1 MAWNPIADTESAAP
15 PPDLSPPL
23 QALWWLKKGG
33 LKTGTAWAKAHDIC
47 QSREG
52 DRAHDLVHALVH
64 WIEGDMANAS
74 YWYRRVGAQ
83 KSPTLAEEWHRVT
96 AELIAAGR

>member
-1 MAWNPIADTESAAP
+1 MASNPIVDTEATAP
-15 PPDLSPPL
+15 PSDLSPPL

-33 LKTGTAWAKAHDIC
+33 LKTGPEWTKAHDIC

-52 DRAHDLVHALVH
+52 DRGHDLVHALVH

-74 YWYRRVGAQ
+74 YWYRRARARQ
-83 KSPTLAEEWHRVT
+83 SPTIAEEWDRVT

>member
-1 MAWNPIADTESAAP
+1 MAWNPIADIESAAP

-33 LKTGTAWAKAHDIC
+33 LKTGPAWAMAHDIC

-83 KSPTLAEEWHRVT
+83 KSPTLAEEWDRVT
-96 AELIAAGR
+96 AELIAAGH